1 MQVQTRMHAQLI
13 LSSYGRQCL
22 SVDEDATVKAVKPQF
37 VELELSDWFLYY
49 GFITH
54 ALCMLWQ

>member
-1 MQVQTRMHAQLI
+1 MQTRMHAQLI

-37 VELELSDWFLYY
+37 VELELSD
-49 GFITH
+49 
-54 ALCMLWQ
+54 